1 MQNFFQIDTG
11 SPLKTKV
18 LTSALCLFVEKGYYN
33 TSIPDLVQHSGV
45 STGTIYKHFG
55 DKQGLANSLMELL
68 VEELYRQELA
78 IIAAQDTT
86 QARYRALVMW
96 IVEFSLDYPEVMSFI
111 LYARHKNYLPNF
123 SHICSSK
130 PFMILRDIIQ
140 QGMASQEVRPM
151 DVMIAVSLAF
161 GSVLR
166 MVQLHLDGV
175 LEKPLMAYVDELTET
190 AWCAIANPHK
200 TIVKQ

>member
-78 IIAAQDTT
+78 VIAAQDTT

>member
-1 MQNFFQIDTG
+1 
-11 SPLKTKV
+11 
-18 LTSALCLFVEKGYYN
+18 
-33 TSIPDLVQHSGV
+33 
-45 STGTIYKHFG
+45 
-55 DKQGLANSLMELL
+55 MELL
-68 VEELYRQELA
+68 VEELYQQELA

-96 IVEFSLDYPEVMSFI
+96 MVEFSLDYPEVMSFI

-190 AWCAIANPHK
+190 AWGAIANPHK

>member
-166 MVQLHLDGV
+166 MVELHLDGV